1 MNQRLVSGMRAAL
14 FDSDLIASRLAL
26 AFAELCWAI
35 MLFWPGDSFVRPTYT
50 EMARVAPEW
59 CWAWCFLFTSLV
71 QFSIV
76 AFDLCR
82 TRGAWLFAGWNTA
95 LWLTSVCL
103 MIYSVQP
110 PPAAIGG
117 EIALAVSALWIWARP
132 LVIKR
137 GEVRCAKQ
145 RQLAL

>member
-50 EMARVAPEW
+50 EMAKVAPEW

-82 TRGAWLFAGWNTA
+82 TRGAWLFSGWNSL
-95 LWLTSVCL
+95 LWFTSVYL
-103 MIYSVQP
+103 MIDAVQP

-117 EIALAVSALWIWARP
+117 EIALTVSALWIFVRP
-132 LVIKR
+132 LIIKR

>member
-1 MNQRLVSGMRAAL
+1 MNHRLVSGMRAAL

-50 EMARVAPEW
+50 VMSHIAPEW
-59 CWAWCFLFTSLV
+59 CWGWAFLFTALI

-76 AFDLCR
+76 AFELCK
-82 TRGAWLFAGWNTA
+82 TRGAWLFAGWNTV
-95 LWLTSVCL
+95 LWVTAIVA
-103 MIYSVQP
+103 MVVSVQP

-117 EIALAVSALWIWARP
+117 EIALAVSALWIWVRP
-132 LVIKR
+132 LIIKR

>member
-1 MNQRLVSGMRAAL
+1 MSRAL

-26 AFAELCWAI
+26 AFAEMCWAI

-50 EMARVAPEW
+50 EMAKVAPEW
-59 CWAWCFLFTSLV
+59 CWAWMFLFTSLI
-71 QFSIV
+71 QFSVV

-82 TRGAWLFAGWNTA
+82 TRAAWLFAGWNSL
-95 LWLTSVCL
+95 LWLTSVYL
-103 MIYSVQP
+103 MIDAVQP

-117 EIALAVSALWIWARP
+117 EIALTVSALWIFVRP
-132 LVIKR
+132 LIIKR

>member
-1 MNQRLVSGMRAAL
+1 VNQRLVSGMSRAL

-50 EMARVAPEW
+50 EMAKVAPEW
-59 CWAWCFLFTSLV
+59 CWAWCFLFTSLI
-71 QFSIV
+71 QLSIV

-82 TRGAWLFAGWNTA
+82 TRGAWLFSGWNSL
-95 LWLTSVCL
+95 LWFTSVYL
-103 MIYSVQP
+103 MIDAVQP

-117 EIALAVSALWIWARP
+117 EIALTVSALWIFVRP
-132 LVIKR
+132 LIIKR

>member
-1 MNQRLVSGMRAAL
+1 MNRRLVSGMSRAL

-50 EMARVAPEW
+50 EMAKVAPEW
-59 CWAWCFLFTSLV
+59 CWAWCFLFTSLI

-82 TRGAWLFAGWNTA
+82 TRGAWLFSGWNSL
-95 LWLTSVCL
+95 LWFTSVYL
-103 MIYSVQP
+103 MIDAVQP

-117 EIALAVSALWIWARP
+117 EIALTVSALWIFVRP
-132 LVIKR
+132 LIIKR